1 MKERTVLIQDS
12 IDYLLAEGCPSIKYR
27 TKMAVLGKSASS
39 NEMVCLQRAI
49 LEDKTVKAI
58 MRARKRN
65 GWLGRCFHGDGGL
78 EVCVRLLREKGVDSN
93 HPVITEALQALN
105 GKEEDFACEL
115 LRVGRILDQKGLGG
129 SNLIRAV
136 IFAYAGR
143 EDAAFIKEQVDTSLR
158 TFQSVTTTRSI
169 SDVAEHYKGKLVFKA
184 DVHWPSIYHLRLL
197 AFTSHWRTQ
206 SNLDMM
212 HRSIG
217 HLVKLSPI
225 PHILVREKSQLIA
238 PAAVAMDDFNPDMPS
253 LDSKGWAIWFLRME
267 LLSRLGVVNSI
278 PELRAQVKH
287 LAELLA
293 DDGGKFTKT
302 LSHPYFTKWTAYT
315 GLALEKDWKSPT
327 RRMSD
332 LTFRSL
338 FILHYSKV

>member
-12 IDYLLAEGCPSIKYR
+12 IDYLLAEACPSIKYR
-27 TKMAVLGKSASS
+27 TRSEVLGESTSS
-39 NEMVCLQRAI
+39 DEMIWLQKAI
-49 LEDKTVKAI
+49 LEDKIVKAI
-58 MRARKRN
+58 MRAHKPN
-65 GWLGRCFHGDGGL
+65 GWLGESFHGNRGS
-78 EVCVRLLREKGVDSN
+78 EAYIRLLREKGVESN
-93 HPVITEALQALN
+93 HPVIMEALQALN
-105 GKEEDFACEL
+105 GKDEDFAREL

-158 TFQSVTTTRSI
+158 TFQSVTTRRSI
-169 SDVAEHYKGKLVFKA
+169 SDVAEQYKGKLVFKA
-184 DVHWPSIYHLRLL
+184 GVHWPSIYHLRLL

-206 SNLDMM
+206 PNQDMM
-212 HRSIG
+212 HKSVG

-225 PHILVREKSQLIA
+225 PYVLAREKSQLIA
-238 PAAVAMDDFNPDMPS
+238 PAAVAMDEFDPDMPS
-253 LDSKGWAIWFLRME
+253 LDSKGWAMWFLRME

-278 PELRAQVKH
+278 PELRAQLKH

-293 DDGGKFTKT
+293 DGGGKFTKN
-302 LSHPYFTKWTAYT
+302 LSHSYFTKWTAYT
-315 GLALEKDWKSPT
+315 GLALEKDWKSPA

-338 FILHYSKV
+338 LILHHSKV